1 MEDRPSAGSWDE
13 TNRVQDMIDEFTIE
27 SRTAEA
33 IVVLHVAHGHRYAFH
48 VTGEP
53 HRRLLCVG
61 PLQSN
66 GKTSLPR
73 SAFQRA
79 ARAFAEREARKA
91 GMIDCG

>member
-1 MEDRPSAGSWDE
+1 M
-13 TNRVQDMIDEFTIE
+13 TDEFTIE

-33 IVVLHVAHGHRYAFH
+33 IMVRHVAHGHRFAFH
-48 VTGEP
+48 VTEEL

-61 PLQSN
+61 PVQTD
-66 GKTSLPR
+66 GKASLPR

-91 GMIDCG
+91 GLID